1 VKRLIA
7 FVILLAACGSIFYF
21 GGRQKPDTHVGA
33 QGLLNALAD
42 TQREISRIPAQI
54 TRLSDEEEIRIGDQ
68 MAANYLSHWHA
79 GGGPDTE
86 MQTYVTTVGTAI
98 SGRARRHLPYRFH
111 YIADPG
117 FVNAFALPGGHV
129 FIGQGLMKLMK
140 SEDELASVLGHEVEH
155 VDNYHCAERVQVEAR
170 LRHLPLGEL
179 MALPI
184 ELFQAGY
191 SKEQELEADRDGT
204 TLAVMAGYSADGAI
218 HLFQTFGKLHKAY
231 VLKAGSPD
239 DELSKVAIQ
248 GIVEYFRSHPL
259 PEEREAQI
267 RNMVRRA
274 RWPERAERPLKITVP
289 EHA

>member
-21 GGRQKPDTHVGA
+21 GRRQKPDTHVGA